1 MSERIYIDREW
12 IYKDEFSEEQ
22 KGNLIDDAPYV
33 TLPHSVCV
41 TPLHYFDESVY
52 QKVSCY
58 QRVIFGEKEWEG
70 KEVFITFEGAAH
82 EAEVYLNGAFLGV
95 HRCGYTAFSFLL
107 SDLRIGQ
114 DNLITVKL
122 DSRESVNQPPFGFVI
137 DYMTYGGLYRD
148 VYLEVKDPVHMTDVF
163 LRPELSTVL
172 RLTEPFEKT

>member
-12 IYKDEFSEEQ
+12 RYRDTFEDGQ
-22 KGNLIDDAPYV
+22 KGNLMEEAPFV
-33 TLPHSVCV
+33 SLPHSVAV

-52 QKVSCY
+52 QKISCY
-58 QRVIFGEKEWEG
+58 QKTVFG
-70 KEVFITFEGAAH
+70 KEEWAGKDVFITFEGAAH

-137 DYMTYGGLYRD
+137 DYMTYGGSI
-148 VYLEVKDPVHMTDVF
+148 VMSI
-163 LRPELSTVL
+163 LR
-172 RLTEPFEKT
+172 